1 VAPDDKDP
9 TFAKGQKLGT
19 ELAPLPFWGRGLAG
33 SYSVIVNQP
42 AQPDQPNP
50 QVDPDFKTLGK
61 IRVRLVY
68 DAFAAPADAA
78 QLQAMT
84 LSPATLVAGA
94 TALATLTLRAPAPQG
109 GTVVKVTSSNPAVDA
124 RPATVPAGERSVR
137 FPITVA
143 PEAAGQRVVLTAS
156 TPTTSREIALTIP
169 KPAAGIRS
177 LKLDQSDGV
186 QVTGASDGRFLYATQ
201 HLSLVEDPNSPATPG
216 NLFVIDPTAPKA
228 LKLARPPVPAGIQP
242 SRVVVSKATG
252 NIYVLNRGI
261 AGDQGNTLT
270 ILNRSFQRLGGA
282 DVPLGGFS
290 VIDMAVLERT
300 PQQGPERVY
309 ITRGI
314 DPGGSSIVVE
324 VGPQGAINL
333 QPNGQPKPFLVGRR
347 PQGIA
352 VDQQAHLLYIT
363 RSFQTKDESE
373 NVVEVIDPKPA
384 TPTITRLYTAPDRS
398 QPVDVVFDPAAR
410 RLYVAMLGNAP
421 TGAVRPNVTAID
433 LKTKRAMPILTRSLP
448 LTLAID
454 ARGQVYASSGG
465 GVELIPAGVEIV
477 PGGTG

>member
-1 VAPDDKDP
+1 
-9 TFAKGQKLGT
+9 
-19 ELAPLPFWGRGLAG
+19 
-33 SYSVIVNQP
+33 
-42 AQPDQPNP
+42 
-50 QVDPDFKTLGK
+50 
-61 IRVRLVY
+61 
-68 DAFAAPADAA
+68 
-78 QLQAMT
+78 
-84 LSPATLVAGA
+84 
-94 TALATLTLRAPAPQG
+94 
-109 GTVVKVTSSNPAVDA
+109 
-124 RPATVPAGERSVR
+124 VR

-156 TPTTSREIALTIP
+156 TPTTSRELALTIP

-186 QVTGASDGRFLYATQ
+186 QVTGAVRSLASDGRFLYATQ
-201 HLSLVEDPNSPATPG
+201 HLSLVEDANLPATPG
-216 NLFVIDPTAPKA
+216 SLFVVDPTDPKA
-228 LKLARPPVPAGIQP
+228 LKLARPPVPTGIQP

-282 DVPLGGFS
+282 DVPLGGFG

-300 PQQGPERVY
+300 PQQGLERVY
-309 ITRGI
+309 ITRGN
-314 DPGGSSIVVE
+314 DPGSIIVVE
-324 VGPQGAINL
+324 VGPQGATNL
-333 QPNGQPKPFLVGRR
+333 QANGQPKPFPVGRR

-384 TPTITRLYTAPDRS
+384 TPTITRLFTAPERS
-398 QPVDVVFDPAAR
+398 QPIDVVFDPAAR
-410 RLYVAMLGNAP
+410 RLYVAMLGNTP
-421 TGAVRPNVTAID
+421 TGVVRPSVTAID
-433 LKTKRAMPILTRSLP
+433 LKTKRAMPILTRTVP
-448 LTLAID
+448 RTLAID
-454 ARGQVYASSGG
+454 ARGQVYSASGG

-477 PGGTG
+477 PGGTGQTQMAIPLGERLPLCVAVNPVSGEIYVGETRNGTVHAVPAVDASVTARGR